1 MPLPSTM
8 TPIATN
14 TLTTAT
20 ATVTFSNIPQ
30 TYTDLVVVINAK
42 ATSGAHDVISRIN
55 SDSSS
60 NYSTTFINGTG
71 SAASSGRQ
79 SNQTYLYLDN
89 YGYLETTDGQVSITH
104 FMNYANTT
112 TNKTILSRA
121 SNATNGV
128 TGLVGLWRSTAAITS
143 ITLYCGTAG
152 VTFTSGS
159 TFTLYGVKAA

>member
-14 TLTTAT
+14 TLSSSSNSL
-20 ATVTFSNIPQ
+20 TFSNIPQ
-30 TYTDLVVVINAK
+30 TYTDLILIVNAK
-42 ATSGAHDVISRIN
+42 ASGAQDVVSRIN
-55 SDSSS
+55 SDSGS

-71 SAASSGRQ
+71 SAANSGRQ
-79 SNQTYLYLDN
+79 SNQTYLYIDN

-104 FMNYANTT
+104 FMNYANST

-121 SNATNGV
+121 SNASNGV
-128 TGLVGLWRSTAAITS
+128 TGLVGLWRNTSAITS
-143 ITLYCGTAG
+143 ITLYCGIAAA
-152 VTFTSGS
+152 TFSSGS